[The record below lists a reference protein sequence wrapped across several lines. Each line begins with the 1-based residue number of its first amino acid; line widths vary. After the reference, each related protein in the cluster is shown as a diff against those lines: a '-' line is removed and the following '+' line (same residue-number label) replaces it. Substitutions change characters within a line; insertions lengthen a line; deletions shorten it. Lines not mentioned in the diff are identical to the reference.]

1 MKDVLEGV
9 KTKSGETTW
18 ETFVAH
24 AKDDNGLNS
33 DRKRG
38 DGRNRWIWE
47 LLKERKGLIQLN
59 DCLEG
64 DKREDGA

>member
-1 MKDVLEGV
+1 M
-9 KTKSGETTW
+9 
-18 ETFVAH
+18 AH

-33 DRKRG
+33 DRKSG

-47 LLKERKGLIQLN
+47 LLKKRKGLIQLN

-64 DKREDGA
+64 DKREDGAHSE